1 MPVRYPTNTDLL
13 GAHVSTQG
21 GIATAYER
29 GVTIGANSLALF
41 SKNSNQWAAKPLGD
55 AEVAGFRAARA
66 GSRIGPAIA
75 HASYLINLAAPQDEL
90 WQKSIDAMVVELE
103 RASLLELDA
112 VVLHPGAHVG
122 EGIDKGI
129 ERIAHALDHVHAR
142 TPGCPVP
149 ILLET
154 SAGQGSSL
162 GCSFAEIGR
171 MLMLVAERSRLGV
184 CFDTCHV
191 FASGYD
197 IRTRDGWKAT
207 IDEMLQHIPL
217 DRIGAFHLNDSKRE
231 LGSRVDRHEHIGKG
245 HIGTDAFGF
254 LLNDERFAGIPKV
267 LETPKP
273 TEFDADI
280 ENLALL
286 RSLIGEAKGERR
298 EATSRPESGPEAK
311 GHRLKQA
318 EGKPEAKGQRPKQAA
333 SKPKGEKAKGEKPK
347 KPAVAKPATKK
358 PVAKTSV
365 AKKGA
370 GKKPRRGVAKDR

>member
-1 MPVRYPTNTDLL
+1 MPIRYPTTSDLL

-21 GIATAYER
+21 GLVTAYGR
-29 GVTIGANSLALF
+29 GVTIGANSIAIF
-41 SKNSNQWAAKPLGD
+41 SKNSNQWAAKPLG
-55 AEVAGFRAARA
+55 EVEIEAFRAARA
-66 GSRIGPAIA
+66 GSKIGPAIA

-103 RASLLELDA
+103 RAALLGLDG

-129 ERIAHALDHVHAR
+129 ERIARGLDDVHAR
-142 TPGCPVP
+142 TPGCRVP

-162 GCSFAEIGR
+162 GCTFAEIGR
-171 MLMLVAERSRLGV
+171 MLELVAERARLGV

-191 FASGYD
+191 FAFGYD
-197 IRTRDGWKAT
+197 IRTRDGWNAT
-207 IDEMLQHIPL
+207 IDEMIEQIPL

-280 ENLALL
+280 ENLTIL
-286 RSLIGEAKGERR
+286 RSLIGKAKGGGRK
-298 EATSRPESGPEAK
+298 ATSRPEVRSEAN
-311 GHRLKQA
+311 
-318 EGKPEAKGQRPKQAA
+318 GQRPKQAA
-333 SKPKGEKAKGEKPK
+333 SHAKGEKSKSKKQPR

-358 PVAKTSV
+358 PVAKTSAATKRA
-365 AKKGA
+365 AKKPSRGA
-370 GKKPRRGVAKDR
+370 AKDR

>member
-1 MPVRYPTNTDLL
+1 MPVRYPTSTDLL

-21 GIATAYER
+21 GLVTAYQR
-29 GVTIGANSLALF
+29 GVTIGANSLAIF
-41 SKNSNQWAAKPLGD
+41 SKNSNQWAAKPLG
-55 AEVAGFRAARA
+55 ESEIEGFRAARA
-66 GSRIGPAIA
+66 ESKIGPAIA

-90 WQKSIDAMVVELE
+90 WHKSIDAMVVELE

-112 VVLHPGAHVG
+112 VVLHPGSHVG
-122 EGIDKGI
+122 EGIDRGI
-129 ERIAHALDHVHAR
+129 ERIAHGLDHVHAR
-142 TPGCPVP
+142 TPGCRVP

-171 MLMLVAERSRLGV
+171 MLALVAQRSRLGV

-191 FASGYD
+191 FAAGYD

-207 IDEMLQHIPL
+207 IDEMLAHISL

-254 LLNDERFAGIPKV
+254 LLNDDRFAGIPKV

-280 ENLALL
+280 ENLTLL
-286 RSLIGEAKGERR
+286 RSLIGKATGERR
-298 EATSRPESGPEAK
+298 EATSRPEGRPDA
-311 GHRLKQA
+311 R
-318 EGKPEAKGQRPKQAA
+318 GQRPKQAA
-333 SKPKGEKAKGEKPK
+333 SKAKGEKAKGEKPAK
-347 KPAVAKPATKK
+347 KPAAKQTGSNKPAAKETATKK
-358 PVAKTSV
+358 AATKKAATTKAATTKAATTKAAAK
-365 AKKGA
+365 G
-370 GKKPRRGVAKDR
+370 R

>member
-1 MPVRYPTNTDLL
+1 MPVRYPTTTDLL

-21 GIATAYER
+21 GLATAYER

-41 SKNSNQWAAKPLGD
+41 SKNSNQWAAKPLGES
-55 AEVAGFRAARA
+55 EVAGFRAARA
-66 GSRIGPAIA
+66 ASKIGPAIA
-75 HASYLINLAAPQDEL
+75 HASYLINLAAPQEEL

-122 EGIDKGI
+122 EGIEKGI

-142 TPGCPVP
+142 TPGCRVP

-171 MLMLVAERSRLGV
+171 MLALVSERSRLGV

-207 IDEMLQHIPL
+207 VDEMLLHIPL

-280 ENLALL
+280 ENLTIL
-286 RSLIGEAKGERR
+286 RSLIGKATGERR
-298 EATSRPESGPEAK
+298 EAMSRPEGGSEVK
-311 GHRLKQA
+311 GQRSKQA
-318 EGKPEAKGQRPKQAA
+318 DGRPVAKGQRPEQAA
-333 SKPKGEKAKGEKPK
+333 SKAKGEKAKGEKPK
-347 KPAVAKPATKK
+347 QPAVAKPATKK
-358 PVAKTSV
+358 PVSKTSA
-365 AKKGA
+365 AKNGA

>member
-1 MPVRYPTNTDLL
+1 MPVRYPTTTDLL

-21 GIATAYER
+21 GLATAYER

-41 SKNSNQWAAKPLGD
+41 SKNSNQWAAKPLGES
-55 AEVAGFRAARA
+55 EVAGFRAARA
-66 GSRIGPAIA
+66 ASKIGPAIA
-75 HASYLINLAAPQDEL
+75 HASYLINLAAPQEEL

-122 EGIDKGI
+122 EGIEKGI

-142 TPGCPVP
+142 TPGCRVP

-171 MLMLVAERSRLGV
+171 MLALVSERSRLGV

-207 IDEMLQHIPL
+207 VDEMFLHIPL

-280 ENLALL
+280 ENLTIL

-298 EATSRPESGPEAK
+298 EAMSRPEGRPEA
-311 GHRLKQA
+311 R
-318 EGKPEAKGQRPKQAA
+318 GQGPMQAA
-333 SKPKGEKAKGEKPK
+333 SKASEAKGEKARGDKQAT
-347 KPAVAKPATKK
+347 KPAATKPVAKK
-358 PVAKTSV
+358 PVAKKSV
-365 AKKGA
+365 ASKSTATKPAAKAA
-370 GKKPRRGVAKDR
+370 GRKAAKTR

>member
-1 MPVRYPTNTDLL
+1 MPIRYPTDTDLL

-21 GIATAYER
+21 GLATAYHR
-29 GVTIGANSLALF
+29 GTTIGANSIALF
-41 SKNSNQWAAKPLGD
+41 SKNSNQWAAKPLGE
-55 AEVAGFRAARA
+55 AEIAQFREARAAA
-66 GSRIGPAIA
+66 GIGPAIA

-90 WQKSIDAMVVELE
+90 WEKSIAAMVVELE
-103 RASLLELDA
+103 RAAQLGLDG

-129 ERIAHALDHVHAR
+129 DRIARALDVVHDR
-142 TPGCPVP
+142 TPGCVVP

-162 GCSFAEIGR
+162 GCAFAEIGR
-171 MLMLVAERSRLGV
+171 MLELVSDRARLGV

-191 FASGYD
+191 FAAGYD
-197 IRTRDGWKAT
+197 IRTRDGWEAT
-207 IDEMLQHIPL
+207 IDEMLGVIPL

-254 LLNDERFAGIPKV
+254 LLNDARFAGVPKV

-280 ENLALL
+280 ENLGVL
-286 RSLIGEAKGERR
+286 RSLIAGTKGERR
-298 EATSRPESGPEAK
+298 EAMRPAAGRPVAADGPGAK
-311 GHRLKQA
+311 VKRPKQA
-318 EGKPEAKGQRPKQAA
+318 EGAGSGAEMPG
-333 SKPKGEKAKGEKPK
+333 
-347 KPAVAKPATKK
+347 TK
-358 PVAKTSV
+358 PVAKTRGAKTPVTSKPA
-365 AKKGA
+365 AKKA
-370 GKKPRRGVAKDR
+370 GSKKAGSKSR